1 VLFVGELETATYTAA
16 SDQALLVT
24 LGAEI
29 SLPVHRRVVGLLRAL
44 EAARVRGVVNLHPA
58 YCSILIR
65 FDSLVTSHESLEAE
79 VRELLHSLV
88 SEDSPAPRVV
98 ELPVRYGREFGPDL
112 NEVAELCRLTP
123 KEAVDLHA
131 STIYT
136 VYFLGFVPGFGYM
149 GRLPD
154 SLRVPRLDKPRK
166 LVPAGSVAIANDHT
180 AVYPSSTPGGWR
192 LIGRTEV
199 KLFDPGRENLSVLN
213 TGDQV
218 RFCPVRC

>member
-1 VLFVGELETATYTAA
+1 LEIATYNSA

-24 LGAEI
+24 LGASI

-44 EAARVRGVVNLHPA
+44 EAARIRGVVNLHPA

-65 FDSLVTSHESLEAE
+65 FDSLVASHESLEAE
-79 VRELLHSLV
+79 VQDLLRSLAA
-88 SEDSPAPRVV
+88 EDAPAPRLV
-98 ELPVRYGREFGPDL
+98 ELPVRYGGEFGPDL

-123 KEAVDLHA
+123 QDVVDLHA

-154 SLRVPRLDKPRK
+154 SLKVPRLERPRK
-166 LVPAGSVAIANDHT
+166 SVPAGSVAIANDHT

-199 KLFDPGRENLSVLN
+199 KLFDPGGENLSLLN

-218 RFCPVRC
+218 RFCPVSG